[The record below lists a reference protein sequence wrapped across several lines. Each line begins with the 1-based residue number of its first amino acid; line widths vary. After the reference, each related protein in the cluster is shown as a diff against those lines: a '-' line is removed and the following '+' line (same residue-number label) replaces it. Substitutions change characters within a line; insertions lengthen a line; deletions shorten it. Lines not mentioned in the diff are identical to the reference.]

1 MKETTEETTD
11 HLSLTREEREVLVQ
25 NPGQLRPVDDRFF
38 SVPGSGATA
47 RWCCTSVLDM
57 SEIGQIT
64 VLPLGL
70 AL

>member
-25 NPGQLRPVDDRFF
+25 NPGQLRPVDDRGF

-47 RWCCTSVLDM
+47 RCCCTGV
-57 SEIGQIT
+57 
-64 VLPLGL
+64 
-70 AL
+70 